1 MLLDRTDE
9 GETSVNMT
17 VKSPFQDY
25 CHPHDKTERSM
36 ASLKPLRCKS
46 EAFRNSLFVICKA
59 FRHKNKGVTGV
70 KTQSLGKK
78 LFTFCGCS
86 LNDTSN

>member
-9 GETSVNMT
+9 AETSVNMT
-17 VKSPFQDY
+17 ANSPFQDY
-25 CHPHDKTERSM
+25 CHPHDQTERSM
-36 ASLKPLRCKS
+36 ASLKPLRCES
-46 EAFRNSLFVICKA
+46 EASRNSLFVTCKA